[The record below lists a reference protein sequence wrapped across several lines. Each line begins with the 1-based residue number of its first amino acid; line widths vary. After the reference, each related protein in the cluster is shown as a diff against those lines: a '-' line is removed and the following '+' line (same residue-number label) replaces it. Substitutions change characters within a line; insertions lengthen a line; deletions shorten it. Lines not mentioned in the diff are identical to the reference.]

1 MTWLA
6 RVLTRKSPSNSF
18 CANNGQ
24 EFNQISVV
32 QFDAMPMLATGA
44 KSITAM
50 RSIMQKPTKT
60 ILKSFCQRKYVGWDN
75 DVDEQMMMMMI
86 LMLLTKNNDVGSMR
100 LFGSVTSYT

>member
-32 QFDAMPMLATGA
+32 QFDAMLMLATGA

-50 RSIMQKPTKT
+50 SEKPNAETNEDNPQV
-60 ILKSFCQRKYVGWDN
+60 ILSEKVCWLGQCIA
-75 DVDEQMMMMMI
+75 MM
-86 LMLLTKNNDVGSMR
+86 LMNK
-100 LFGSVTSYT
+100 

>member
-1 MTWLA
+1 MCAHAHFGTYETRRIKGVMAMTWLA

-32 QFDAMPMLATGA
+32 QFDAMLMLATGA

-50 RSIMQKPTKT
+50 ISIMQKPTKT

-75 DVDEQMMMMMI
+75 A
-86 LMLLTKNNDVGSMR
+86 LR
-100 LFGSVTSYT
+100 